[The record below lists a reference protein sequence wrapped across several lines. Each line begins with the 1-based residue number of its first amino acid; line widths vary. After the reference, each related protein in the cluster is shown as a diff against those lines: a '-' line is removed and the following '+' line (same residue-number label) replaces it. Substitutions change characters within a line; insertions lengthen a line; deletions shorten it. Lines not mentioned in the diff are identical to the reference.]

1 MTQHDDIRELLLDRD
16 DDGPLAPEVQAHL
29 DECEDCR
36 AFADALLGVDARL
49 AALPPVEASAAL
61 LARTME
67 RIEREEVTAPAPGFV
82 SILVGLGAALL
93 GGLWTF
99 AKLLALPFTS
109 RRARRWTLGGL
120 GIAVPAVAAGLLVV
134 TTGRELAPALHAPS
148 STASLELDE
157 LEATERQVAFQT
169 TEETDVER
177 AAEGEDGAGWAA
189 GGDRGDALGAQ
200 ADALALDGDDEDA
213 RDRTIVAAGLG
224 PVTERGEA
232 SGEAAMAQTV
242 VVDGTRGPVAERNLE
257 SGAHRVTVR
266 ERGYA
271 DEGLVVDT
279 PADRRAQ
286 LALSVTTPPAVETPP
301 PAAGE
306 GRFRLDTAQRG
317 LRDEDRGGQDGA
329 AARFLAE
336 RERAEGLAF
345 VPASGHWA
353 TTYVPGDPA
362 VRALRSRLHGT
373 PALALA
379 ERADQGDLALDPPSS
394 GALALSVSADRA
406 AVAGRSRV
414 LLSVGL
420 RGAAVRAG
428 RRPTLEAQV
437 VIDAR
442 AGLDA
447 EAQARVRALLT
458 ALSRRRQGSDRVG
471 VIVAGPHGGELLP
484 LGSLRFGELTVAL
497 RRLAGESDAPPM
509 SLEEAV
515 RAAVASVGQLDDASS
530 PLGSALVL
538 VVSPSLDEADARA
551 IEPAVHAG
559 ALAGVTTTALA
570 TSDAASLAALDR
582 VAIAGQGRRRVL
594 GSIDGADALV
604 QSEVEAVS
612 RVVARAV
619 RLRVRLAPG
628 VSLVDVIGSRR
639 LDALETQRVREAER
653 AVDRELARR
662 LGITS
667 DRDDD
672 EDGVQI
678 VVPAF
683 YAGDQHAVLLD
694 LVVPGPGPVADVSL
708 RWKDLVRVGNGS
720 ASERLTLAS
729 GSRPRG
735 PRERQVLGQLVAH
748 ELATALR
755 EAAASLDRGD
765 AEGARARL
773 DAARALTDG
782 MRAHVR
788 SDRTGEDL
796 GLVAAYQ
803 AALGA
808 PTPSL
813 ADSLRYASRRRLH
826 GEPLSI
832 DGR

>member
-1 MTQHDDIRELLLDRD
+1 MTQHDDIREILLDR

-29 DECEDCR
+29 EECDDCR
-36 AFADALLGVDARL
+36 AFADALSGVDARL
-49 AALPPVEASAAL
+49 AALPPLEASEAL

-67 RIEREEVTAPAPGFV
+67 RIEREEATAPAPGLL
-82 SILVGLGAALL
+82 SILLGVGAALL
-93 GGLWTF
+93 GGLWAF
-99 AKLLALPFTS
+99 ARLLALPFTS
-109 RRARRWTLGGL
+109 GRARRWTLGGL

-134 TTGRELAPALHAPS
+134 TTGRDLAPAVQAPS
-148 STASLELDE
+148 GSPALALDE
-157 LEATERQVAFQT
+157 LESADRQVAFET
-169 TEETDVER
+169 AEEGDLER
-177 AAEGEDGAGWAA
+177 AAEDGPGWAL
-189 GGDRGDALGAQ
+189 GGDPGDPLGAE
-200 ADALALDGDDEDA
+200 ADALALDGDDQDA
-213 RDRTIVAAGLG
+213 RDRTIVAAVQSPAAG
-224 PVTERGEA
+224 RGEA
-232 SGEAAMAQTV
+232 AGEAAMAQTLV
-242 VVDGTRGPVAERNLE
+242 IDGTRGPVAERNLE
-257 SGAHRVTVR
+257 AGNHRVMVR

-271 DEGLVVDT
+271 DEGVVVDT
-279 PADRRAQ
+279 PVDRRAQ
-286 LALSVTTPPAVETPP
+286 LALSVTTPPPAVETPP
-301 PAAGE
+301 PATGE
-306 GRFRLDTAQRG
+306 GRYRLDTAQPG
-317 LRDEDRGGQDGA
+317 FFDDDRGGEA
-329 AARFLAE
+329 EVAARFLAE
-336 RERAEGLAF
+336 RERTEGLAF

-362 VRALRSRLHGT
+362 VRALRSRLQGT

-379 ERADQGDLALDPPSS
+379 ERADQGELALDAPSS
-394 GALALSVSADRA
+394 GALALSLSADRA
-406 AVAGRSRV
+406 AVSGRSRV
-414 LLSVGL
+414 LVSVGL
-420 RGAAVRAG
+420 RGAAARAG

-497 RRLAGESDAPPM
+497 RRLAGESAAPPV
-509 SLEEAV
+509 SLDEAV
-515 RAAVASVGQLDDASS
+515 RAAIASVGQLDDASS

-551 IEPAVHAG
+551 LEPAVHAG
-559 ALAGVTTTALA
+559 ALAGVTTTALS

-582 VAIAGQGRRRVL
+582 IAIAGQGRRRVL
-594 GSIDGADALV
+594 GSIDEADALV

-678 VVPAF
+678 VLPAF
-683 YAGDQHAVLLD
+683 YAGDRHAVLLD

-729 GSRPRG
+729 GARPRG
-735 PRERQVLGQLVAH
+735 PRERQVLGQLAAH

-755 EAAASLDRGD
+755 EAAAALDRGD

-773 DAARALTDG
+773 EAARALTLG
-782 MRAHVR
+782 MRPHVR
-788 SDRTGEDL
+788 SDRVDEDL

-808 PTPSL
+808 ATPSL
-813 ADSLRYASRRRLH
+813 ADSLRYASQRRLH